1 MKIFPTNNYTVELND
16 DSSLALDNLKQN
28 TKLTDSLVSELTQK
42 AFIGQ
47 VQESRF
53 KVISSAPGYG
63 ALCVLTGDFQG
74 KEGIINIKI
83 HTAFKVLSLVLMILP
98 IILVGVTLAT
108 KEIEYPIGFIVPI
121 SMTIIFVRFGLLG
134 LGFRTVSNN
143 SMNRLR
149 EVIKM
154 REIKNVA

>member
-1 MKIFPTNNYTVELND
+1 MKLFPSNSYTVELSN
-16 DSSLALDNLKQN
+16 DSSLALENLKQN

-42 AFIGQ
+42 PFIGQ

-63 ALCVLTGDFQG
+63 SLCVLIGNFQG

-83 HTAFKVLSLVLMILP
+83 HNAFKVLSLILMILP

-108 KEIEYPIGFIVPI
+108 REVKYPFDLIVPI
-121 SMTIIFVRFGLLG
+121 LMAITFVRFGLIG
-134 LGFRTVSNN
+134 LGFRIVSNK
-143 SMNRLR
+143 SLNRLR
-149 EVIKM
+149 EVINM